1 MEDIIITKE
10 FCKNKSL
17 VFYPKSEGEASFIQK
32 SLFAMG
38 FNWSGASKDKLYS
51 TSCVTY
57 GIELSEKGNLYISPT
72 VSTLQT
78 AVFCTSAQ
86 FDPPFSGA
94 QHSDISAAS
103 TDRNLMLLLI
113 ENFNQMAKR
122 IDDLSGQ
129 IAEIKAEIAPKHLQ
143 KDRLEKKIV

>member
-1 MEDIIITKE
+1 VEEIIITKE
-10 FCKNKSL
+10 FCKDKTL
-17 VFYPKSEGEASFIQK
+17 VFYPKSEGEATFIQK

-51 TSCVTY
+51 ASCVTY

-78 AVFCTSAQ
+78 AVFCTAAQ
-86 FDPPFSGA
+86 FDPPFSAA
-94 QHSDISAAS
+94 QHSEISAVS

-122 IDDLSGQ
+122 IDDLAGQ
-129 IAEIKAEIAPKHLQ
+129 VADIKAEIAPKHLQ
-143 KDRLEKKIV
+143 KDNFKNK